1 MGEKVEYDLASWKA
15 LLEDGG
21 PSISG
26 AKGFSFARWSVM
38 EKGDHQGGLEIRR
51 EVLGIEDI
59 ESPSSRSPYLA
70 RPSHE
75 IIDGCFWGESGAERD

>member
-26 AKGFSFARWSVM
+26 AKGFSFARWSVTD
-38 EKGDHQGGLEIRR
+38 KGDHQGGLEIRR

-59 ESPSSRSPYLA
+59 ESPPVKIPLSCEAFS
-70 RPSHE
+70 
-75 IIDGCFWGESGAERD
+75 